1 MYFFYTVYIIEFKGL
16 YLKFTVY
23 HGIWWEFLARA
34 LIVGSHAL
42 IVGFHALIV
51 IAARGLYILAYTFIC
66 FHITGI
72 YCHIPGIFCHIRLYT
87 VYLGLSQVHTW
98 HIYLYT
104 TYMTGL
110 FPCYVIWRNQ
120 PYVCCHISVIYIYW
134 KTLLQS
140 ISSQYSLHDG
150 ITRFMDRASED
161 FRLWGFLGH
170 LSIKIPSYT

>member
-1 MYFFYTVYIIEFKGL
+1 MMGVPGPGTYCGFPRAYC
-16 YLKFTVY
+16 
-23 HGIWWEFLARA
+23 GISRAYCDSSA
-34 LIVGSHAL
+34 LIVYTR
-42 IVGFHALIV
+42 IYFHMLS
-51 IAARGLYILAYTFIC
+51 YTC
-66 FHITGI
+66 
-72 YCHIPGIFCHIRLYT
+72 PGIFCHIRLYT

-161 FRLWGFLGH
+161 FRL
-170 LSIKIPSYT
+170 